1 MEINNL
7 INTAREL
14 NKYFNSEDELFLKI
28 NSLSKSEL
36 NKLKA
41 EYKPKGKVT
50 PVNLLRYVFINKL
63 ILDEKIDKATFN
75 ATKKLLEHR
84 NLTSFTFLTVDEVNG
99 LINYKETSKSFFSNW
114 SKTSSILFP
123 LIYSTEDSGN
133 VNKELEDVG
142 IYLIRELGL
151 KDVEAHTVG
160 FGGTNN
166 YGADYVWVALYPK
179 LKGSHKK
186 SHQLFFKLNKDGFEC
201 GIYSGSNI
209 PEDNKQHH
217 ILSFSSFND
226 VVTHLKSLKDKFY
239 SLNNEDYEESTDEV
253 YDYNDMEVNQIFYGP
268 PGTGK
273 TYHTVNAAISIIEE
287 LTKEEFNKKY
297 NSKTQEE
304 NRKDIKNAFNEYL
317 KNNRIKFC
325 TFHQSFTYE
334 DFIEGIKPVLIDSV
348 AKETQ
353 ESNVSYEIVPGVFK
367 IISEDA
373 EKYNISQSS
382 NSAGVIS
389 LTDAQYE
396 KANFYKISLGDSQ
409 NGDDNIIY
417 EYCRKNNCIALG
429 WGRDGDFT
437 SANDEMA
444 IGKIA
449 ESVCPPDEVKT
460 TITFMSAFKIYLKV
474 GDYVIISKGNLKIQA
489 IGKVTGEYNFK
500 KNSTIRYNHFRE
512 VEWIAT
518 NLNVPC
524 EDFYQNLLVQKSI
537 YELNKDKLKKN
548 FFTGITKKNHL
559 SETVVLKRN
568 HVLIIDEINRGNI
581 SQIFGELI
589 TLIEKDKRKDA
600 KEELATILPYSKQPF
615 SVPPNLFIIGTMN
628 TADRSI
634 EALDT
639 ALRRRFRFYEMPPKP
654 HLLDDEFMNEIDL
667 QSLLSIINNRIEV
680 LLSSDHKIGHS
691 YFMYD
696 GVNNIENLKRSFKDK
711 LIPLLQEYFYGDF
724 AKIAMIIGEDFI
736 KSVKGQEKASKFMF
750 QHEAIDDFNSKIIW
764 EFNKEIFSL
773 ENTPKFIES
782 VKKIYSKA

>member
-1 MEINNL
+1 MELTNL
-7 INTAREL
+7 INTAKEL
-14 NKYFNSEDELFLKI
+14 NKYFSSEDELFTKI
-28 NSLSKSEL
+28 NSLTNPEL

-41 EYKPKGKVT
+41 EYKPTGKVT

-63 ILDEKIDKATFN
+63 ILDEKIDKTVFN
-75 ATKKLLEHR
+75 ATKKLLETR
-84 NLTSFTFLTVDEVNG
+84 NLTSFTFLTADEVNG
-99 LINYKETSKSFFSNW
+99 LLNYKETSKSFFSNW

-123 LIYSTEDSGN
+123 LIYSTEASVN
-133 VNKELEDVG
+133 VNRELDNAG
-142 IYLIRELGL
+142 AYLIKELGL
-151 KDVEAHTVG
+151 KDVEAHIVG
-160 FGGTNN
+160 FGGSNN

-209 PEDNKQHH
+209 PEENKQHQ
-217 ILSFSSFND
+217 ISKFSSFNE
-226 VVTHLKSLKDKFY
+226 VIIHLKTLIDIFN
-239 SLNNEDYEESTDEV
+239 SLNIEDYDESTDDV
-253 YDYNDMEVNQIFYGP
+253 YDYKDMELNQIFYGP

-273 TYHTVNAAISIIEE
+273 TYHTVNAAISIVEE
-287 LTKEEFNKKY
+287 LSKEEFNKKY
-297 NSKTQEE
+297 NSKTPEE
-304 NRKDIKNAFNEYL
+304 NRKDLKKAFKDHL
-317 KNNRIKFC
+317 NNSRIQFC
-325 TFHQSFTYE
+325 TFHQSFSYE
-334 DFIEGIKPVLIDSV
+334 DFIEGIKPVLVDSTS
-348 AKETQ
+348 KGTQ
-353 ESNVSYEIVPGVFK
+353 QSSISYEIVPGVFR

-373 EKYNISQSS
+373 EKFNTSQSN

-409 NGDDNIIY
+409 DGDDNIIY
-417 EYCRKNNCIALG
+417 EYCKKNNCIALG

-437 SANDEMA
+437 NANNEKE

-449 ESVCPPDEVKT
+449 ESVCSPDEVKS
-460 TITFMSAFKIYLKV
+460 TITFMSAFKLYLKV
-474 GDYVIISKGNLKIQA
+474 GDYVVISKGNLKIQA
-489 IGKVTGEYNFK
+489 IGKVTGEYNYK
-500 KNSTIRYNHFRE
+500 KDSTIRYNHFRE

-518 NLNVPC
+518 DLNIPC
-524 EDFYQNLLVQKSI
+524 EDFYENQLVQKSI
-537 YELNKDKLKKN
+537 YELNKDKLKRN
-548 FFTGITKKNHL
+548 FFTGITKKNL
-559 SETVVLKRN
+559 PTETFVLKRN

-589 TLIEKDKRKDA
+589 TLIEKDKRKGA
-600 KEELATILPYSKQPF
+600 KEELATILPYSKKSF
-615 SVPPNLFIIGTMN
+615 SVPSNLFIIGTMN

-639 ALRRRFRFYEMPPKP
+639 ALRRRFRFLEMPPKP

-667 QSLLSIINNRIEV
+667 QSLLNIINNRIEV

-691 YFMYD
+691 YFMYEET
-696 GVNNIENLKRSFKDK
+696 NNIEDLKRSFKDK

-750 QHEAIDDFNSKIIW
+750 QHEAIDDFNSKTVW
-764 EFNKEIFSL
+764 EFNKEIFNL